1 MYRLL
6 IVDDEPMIVE
16 GLKAYILTADYPFS
30 AVDTASNGREAL
42 EQMEKQPP
50 DMLITDIRMP
60 QLDGIGLLSAVRE
73 REWGTKVIVLSG
85 YNDFE
90 YVRSMAVLGIENYL
104 LKPVNEEE
112 LYATVS
118 ATLKKLD
125 NEQALQMK
133 EQLNADLIRE
143 NIINRW
149 LYGSI
154 GENELI
160 ERAEFLDFTLEAASY
175 QPCIIRLLGTNE
187 DKDPALLRRFQEL
200 CRQILSRNSSCYY
213 ARNYAGDIIAVYCLD
228 ETDSPED
235 SFSILLNQ
243 CLETV
248 KISFLSVLM
257 SCWEAVWKII
267 GRSPPASGKP
277 YGAVSTWIL
286 LQPEKP
292 QQQKRR
298 SPTPPSPFSLRLAQY
313 VLEHYDQDLSLKTLA
328 VHFKGNAAYIGQ
340 IFKRDMHKSFSDY
353 LKDVRMEKAKELLE
367 NSSLSAKDI
376 AVKVGFQ
383 NVTYFSTVFKKET
396 GLSPAE
402 YKRAFL
408 PPAD

>member
-213 ARNYAGDIIAVYCLD
+213 ARNYAGDIIAVYCPD

-248 KISFLSVLM
+248 KMSFPSVLM

-267 GRSPPASGKP
+267 GRYPPAFGKP

-298 SPTPPSPFSLRLAQY
+298 STTPPPPFPSVSHSMCWSIMIRIY
-313 VLEHYDQDLSLKTLA
+313 
-328 VHFKGNAAYIGQ
+328 
-340 IFKRDMHKSFSDY
+340 
-353 LKDVRMEKAKELLE
+353 
-367 NSSLSAKDI
+367 
-376 AVKVGFQ
+376 
-383 NVTYFSTVFKKET
+383 
-396 GLSPAE
+396 P
-402 YKRAFL
+402 
-408 PPAD
+408 

>member
-143 NIINRW
+143 IS
-149 LYGSI
+149 L
-154 GENELI
+154 
-160 ERAEFLDFTLEAASY
+160 T
-175 QPCIIRLLGTNE
+175 
-187 DKDPALLRRFQEL
+187 
-200 CRQILSRNSSCYY
+200 
-213 ARNYAGDIIAVYCLD
+213 AGFMV
-228 ETDSPED
+228 P
-235 SFSILLNQ
+235 
-243 CLETV
+243 
-248 KISFLSVLM
+248 
-257 SCWEAVWKII
+257 
-267 GRSPPASGKP
+267 SGKM
-277 YGAVSTWIL
+277 
-286 LQPEKP
+286 
-292 QQQKRR
+292 
-298 SPTPPSPFSLRLAQY
+298 
-313 VLEHYDQDLSLKTLA
+313 
-328 VHFKGNAAYIGQ
+328 N
-340 IFKRDMHKSFSDY
+340 
-353 LKDVRMEKAKELLE
+353 
-367 NSSLSAKDI
+367 
-376 AVKVGFQ
+376 
-383 NVTYFSTVFKKET
+383 
-396 GLSPAE
+396 
-402 YKRAFL
+402 
-408 PPAD
+408 

>member
-16 GLKAYILTADYPFS
+16 GLKAYILTADYSFS

-160 ERAEFLDFTLEAASY
+160 ERAEFLDFTLEAACY
-175 QPCIIRLLGTNE
+175 QPCIIRLLGTNA

-213 ARNYAGDIIAVYCLD
+213 ARNYAGDIIAVYCPD

-248 KISFLSVLM
+248 KNELPVSPYVLLGSCVENYWEVSASFR
-257 SCWEAVWKII
+257 EAIRGGIHLDSIAAGEAAAAKKEE
-267 GRSPPASGKP
+267 SNAS
-277 YGAVSTWIL
+277 
-286 LQPEKP
+286 
-292 QQQKRR
+292 
-298 SPTPPSPFSLRLAQY
+298 SPFSLRLAQY
-313 VLEHYDQDLSLKTLA
+313 VLEHYDQDLS
-328 VHFKGNAAYIGQ
+328 
-340 IFKRDMHKSFSDY
+340 
-353 LKDVRMEKAKELLE
+353 
-367 NSSLSAKDI
+367 
-376 AVKVGFQ
+376 
-383 NVTYFSTVFKKET
+383 
-396 GLSPAE
+396 
-402 YKRAFL
+402 
-408 PPAD
+408 

>member
-213 ARNYAGDIIAVYCLD
+213 ARNYAGDIIAVYCPD

-248 KISFLSVLM
+248 KNELPVSPYVLLGSCVENYWEVSASFR
-257 SCWEAVWKII
+257 EAIRGGIHLDSIAAGEAAAAKKEEYN
-267 GRSPPASGKP
+267 A
-277 YGAVSTWIL
+277 T
-286 LQPEKP
+286 
-292 QQQKRR
+292 
-298 SPTPPSPFSLRLAQY
+298 SPFSLRLAQY

-340 IFKRDMHKSFSDY
+340 IFKRDMQKSFSDY

>member
-187 DKDPALLRRFQEL
+187 DKDPALLRCADRFFPGTAAATMPAIT
-200 CRQILSRNSSCYY
+200 R
-213 ARNYAGDIIAVYCLD
+213 
-228 ETDSPED
+228 ETSLP
-235 SFSILLNQ
+235 F
-243 CLETV
+243 TAW
-248 KISFLSVLM
+248 M
-257 SCWEAVWKII
+257 
-267 GRSPPASGKP
+267 
-277 YGAVSTWIL
+277 
-286 LQPEKP
+286 
-292 QQQKRR
+292 KRIPR
-298 SPTPPSPFSLRLAQY
+298 RIPFP
-313 VLEHYDQDLSLKTLA
+313 
-328 VHFKGNAAYIGQ
+328 F
-340 IFKRDMHKSFSDY
+340 F
-353 LKDVRMEKAKELLE
+353 
-367 NSSLSAKDI
+367 
-376 AVKVGFQ
+376 
-383 NVTYFSTVFKKET
+383 
-396 GLSPAE
+396 
-402 YKRAFL
+402 
-408 PPAD
+408 

>member
-1 MYRLL
+1 M
-6 IVDDEPMIVE
+6 
-16 GLKAYILTADYPFS
+16 
-30 AVDTASNGREAL
+30 
-42 EQMEKQPP
+42 
-50 DMLITDIRMP
+50 
-60 QLDGIGLLSAVRE
+60 RE

-187 DKDPALLRRFQEL
+187 DKG
-200 CRQILSRNSSCYY
+200 SRPSPPVP
-213 ARNYAGDIIAVYCLD
+213 GAVQ
-228 ETDSPED
+228 TDSFPEQQ
-235 SFSILLNQ
+235 LLLCPQ
-243 CLETV
+243 LR
-248 KISFLSVLM
+248 
-257 SCWEAVWKII
+257 
-267 GRSPPASGKP
+267 GRHHCR
-277 YGAVSTWIL
+277 L
-286 LQPEKP
+286 LP
-292 QQQKRR
+292 
-298 SPTPPSPFSLRLAQY
+298 
-313 VLEHYDQDLSLKTLA
+313 
-328 VHFKGNAAYIGQ
+328 G
-340 IFKRDMHKSFSDY
+340 
-353 LKDVRMEKAKELLE
+353 
-367 NSSLSAKDI
+367 
-376 AVKVGFQ
+376 
-383 NVTYFSTVFKKET
+383 
-396 GLSPAE
+396 
-402 YKRAFL
+402 
-408 PPAD
+408 